1 MAAGRMPNH
10 AAAANSIR
18 RALQPSSPRS
28 QRFASCRGLP
38 RTSRAPFH
46 PTANRPAPAAPH
58 SFTALRIL
66 RGLPQ
71 IINGG
76 RFFDKDG
83 NRVVLPGERYA
94 TNGVRLQLPQAP
106 ER

>member
-1 MAAGRMPNH
+1 MLRSLPTPPSRPGPH
-10 AAAANSIR
+10 YSSLHSPC
-18 RALQPSSPRS
+18 ALIHP
-28 QRFASCRGLP
+28 LP
-38 RTSRAPFH
+38 LP
-46 PTANRPAPAAPH
+46 
-58 SFTALRIL
+58 TALRIL

-83 NRVVLPGERYA
+83 NRVPQPGQRYA
-94 TNGVRLQLPQAP
+94 PNGVRLQLPQQAP